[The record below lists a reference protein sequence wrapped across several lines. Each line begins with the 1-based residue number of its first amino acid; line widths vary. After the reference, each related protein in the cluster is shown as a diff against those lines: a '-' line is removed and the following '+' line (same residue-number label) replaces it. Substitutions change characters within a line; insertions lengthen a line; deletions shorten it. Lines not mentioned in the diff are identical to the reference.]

1 MVSFVHVEMFV
12 TSSGVESLARD
23 HVSSIVGQ
31 QILVT
36 TLVLP
41 SPVSRYTL
49 PSPLVSSTA
58 GVVEWTPIFET
69 TDHQD
74 YSQQ

>member
-12 TSSGVESLARD
+12 TSGGVESLARD

-36 TLVLP
+36 ALVLS
-41 SPVSRYTL
+41 SPVARYTL